1 MKIVTPITITN
12 NQSVPTP
19 APFQQM
25 IQTPITYRNGVRF
38 WSPADGA
45 LHAWLESISNGTA
58 TIWVNIPSS
67 IPAGGTYQLYMTQD
81 FDLSMD
87 GIYWGEAPQLSSTY
101 AQYDNGP
108 LVFNYYTNFVGTSL
122 PSGWT
127 SVVQNSPGSVTVN
140 NGVKIVG
147 GTCRCFAFNGIFF
160 SDTYLPS
167 PPFAVDYAPQQTTSP
182 SGGWPAE
189 NWAGFTNSTTKYATA
204 PGNKFLLLQFGA
216 GQNAGVGGTF
226 GGSATQGNLATP
238 PGNTFVGVFTQLVTS
253 TSYYTYYNYTQST
266 GYITGMSNF
275 STAGMYWTF
284 EISGQE
290 GNYAP
295 NGETINWFRIRACP
309 PGGVMPA
316 VSLGTPQYLGDL
328 IMATVPTVTSQ
339 ATTEF
344 TLLPYTAP
352 GNGKIVLQLE
362 GSGSVATVSLNGGS
376 TTYDLNSGNALVSGS
391 IYEFSV
397 EVASGDV
404 LTVSGATFIRGFFIP
419 EVTG

>member
-1 MKIVTPITITN
+1 MKIVTPITLTN

-25 IQTPITYRNGVRF
+25 IQAPITYKNGVRF

-67 IPAGGTYQLYMTQD
+67 IPAGGTYQLYMTQYY
-81 FDLSMD
+81 DLPMD
-87 GIYWGEAPQLSSTY
+87 GIYWGEAPQLSPVY
-101 AQYDNGP
+101 AQYDNGD
-108 LVFNYYTNFVGTSL
+108 LVFNYYTNFFGTSL

-140 NGVKIVG
+140 NGAKIVG
-147 GTCRCFAFNGIFF
+147 GTGVSFAFNGIFF
-160 SDTYLPS
+160 SDLPS

-182 SGGWPAE
+182 SGAGFAHS
-189 NWAGFTNSTTKYATA
+189 WAGFTNSTTNYATGT
-204 PGNKFLLLQFGA
+204 GNEYLLLQFDGEH
-216 GQNAGVGGTF
+216 NAGVGSTF
-226 GGSATQGNLATP
+226 GGSGTPGSLATP
-238 PGNTFVGVFTQLVTS
+238 PGNTFVGTFTQLVTS

-266 GYITGMSNF
+266 GYITGMSSF
-275 STAGMYWTF
+275 STAGMYWAF
-284 EISGQE
+284 SIMGHE

-295 NGETINWFRIRACP
+295 NGETINWFRIRAYP
-309 PGGVMPA
+309 PDGVMPA

-328 IMATVPTVTSQ
+328 IMATVPTVTPQ
-339 ATTEF
+339 VTTEF

-352 GNGKIVLQLE
+352 GNGKIVFQLA